1 MIDAIVGAITDWV
14 DAFITLIVDV
24 FTNLT
29 PIFWTPGVSPDPGE
43 LTLVGVLALMSVA
56 VGLIYLGLRFIMGLF
71 PGANRL

>member
-14 DAFITLIVDV
+14 DAFVTLIIDV

-29 PIFWTPGVSPDPGE
+29 PIFWDATEGGS
-43 LTLVGVLALMSVA
+43 LTLVGTLALMSVA
-56 VGLIYLGLRFIMGLF
+56 VGLIYLGLRFILGLF

>member
-14 DAFITLIVDV
+14 DAFVTLIVDV

-29 PIFWTPGVSPDPGE
+29 PIFWNPAEGGS
-43 LTLVGVLALMSVA
+43 LTLPGTLALMTVA

-71 PGANRL
+71 PGAHRL